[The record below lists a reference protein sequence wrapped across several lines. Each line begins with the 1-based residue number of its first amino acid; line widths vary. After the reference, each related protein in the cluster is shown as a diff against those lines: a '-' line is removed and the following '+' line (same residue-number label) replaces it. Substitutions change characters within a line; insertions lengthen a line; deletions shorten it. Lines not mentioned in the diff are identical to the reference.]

1 MNPVDS
7 MPSGNK
13 NMNEPNLL
21 ERYQAGPLLLRAASA
36 GLTPDQL
43 LTRPVAGKWS
53 TLEVI
58 SHIADFEVIGVD
70 RLMAVL
76 AETDP
81 PLPGRDERQY
91 AARLSYQS
99 RDAEEQL
106 QLIEACRRHTTRL
119 LHNLSPG
126 DWSRCGIHSEAG
138 PLTLEQLLERVVRHL
153 EHHVR
158 FIDEKRQALKSIPE
172 V

>member
-1 MNPVDS
+1 MT
-7 MPSGNK
+7 
-13 NMNEPNLL
+13 EPNLL
-21 ERYQAGPLLLRAASA
+21 ERYQAGPQLLRKAIA

-43 LTRPVAGKWS
+43 RARPVAGKWS

-81 PLPGRDERQY
+81 PLPGRDEQQF

-106 QLIEACRRHTTRL
+106 QLIEACRRHTARQL
-119 LHNLSPG
+119 QSLSQG
-126 DWSRCGIHSEAG
+126 DWGRRGIHSEAG

-158 FIDEKRQALKSIPE
+158 FIDEKRRALSGIS
-172 V
+172 